1 MERQKKVSFDL
12 TAGSSRKHGHSD
24 VLDTMKSRYP
34 CIYQPVNTTAD
45 VAIPEEEEEE
55 YNEDRRFLRPLN
67 VFGARDIYGP
77 ESPLPPST
85 PVIVM
90 FAPTFIPSPC
100 LSSLQVACPPTAFEP
115 LQYHRY

>member
-1 MERQKKVSFDL
+1 MGQLLSPQNVNWKFGKARSSIIMERQKKVSFDL

-77 ESPLPPST
+77 ESPLPPS
-85 PVIVM
+85 M
-90 FAPTFIPSPC
+90 
-100 LSSLQVACPPTAFEP
+100 SSFHFLHPM
-115 LQYHRY
+115 YYS